1 VRHLARGN
9 YLFRAG
15 TAELDPGVATSPLL
29 HALGGFANDEFRMSN
44 DEGMTIFEKIIR
56 REIPAEIVW
65 EDDDAV
71 AFHDVNP
78 QAPVHVLI
86 VPKRVIARLAD
97 ATENDARLLGKLLL
111 AARKVAEK
119 LDIVNSGYRVVIN
132 SGPDAGES
140 VPHLH
145 VHVLGKRQMAWPP
158 G

>member
-1 VRHLARGN
+1 
-9 YLFRAG
+9 
-15 TAELDPGVATSPLL
+15 
-29 HALGGFANDEFRMSN
+29 
-44 DEGMTIFEKIIR
+44 MTIFEKIIAK
-56 REIPAEIVW
+56 EIPAKIIW

-86 VPKRVIARLAD
+86 VPKKVIPRLND
-97 ATENDARLLGKLLL
+97 ATESDGKILGKLLL
-111 AARKVAEK
+111 VARDLAKKLGIEK
-119 LDIVNSGYRVVIN
+119 SGYRVVIN

-145 VHVLGKRQMAWPP
+145 VHLLGKRALAWPP

>member
-1 VRHLARGN
+1 MVIIPTARG
-9 YLFRAG
+9 RAVSKKRACRLQEDILRMKRHS
-15 TAELDPGVATSPLL
+15 TQNVA
-29 HALGGFANDEFRMSN
+29 
-44 DEGMTIFEKIIR
+44 MTIFEKIIR

-65 EDDDAV
+65 EDEEV
-71 AFHDVNP
+71 LAFRDVNP

-97 ATENDARLLGKLLL
+97 ATEADGAVLGKLLL
-111 AARKVAEK
+111 ASRKVAEK
-119 LDIVNSGYRVVIN
+119 LDLLESGYRVVIN

-145 VHVLGKRQMAWPP
+145 LHVLGKRSLSWPP